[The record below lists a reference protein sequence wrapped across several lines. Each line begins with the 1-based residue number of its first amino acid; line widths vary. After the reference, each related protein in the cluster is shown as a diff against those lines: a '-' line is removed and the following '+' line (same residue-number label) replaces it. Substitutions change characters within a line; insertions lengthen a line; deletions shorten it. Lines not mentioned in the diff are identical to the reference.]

1 MPRTSHSAYQLTYW
15 AKQMGSG
22 DMTPEVSILDVDEG
36 YDWVGGAE
44 IELGT
49 EWQHIAMEPV
59 YTNENQL
66 GHELQIAFM
75 ICATEGTVCFDDI
88 QLYEFWTCPRH
99 PLRHRHRRPVFCFG
113 WMVRADR
120 EACRK

>member
-1 MPRTSHSAYQLTYW
+1 M
-15 AKQMGSG
+15 
-22 DMTPEVSILDVDEG
+22 DEG

-59 YTNENQL
+59 YTNENQR

-75 ICATEGTVCFDDI
+75 IGATEGTVCFDPNPGPGPEPNSDPDPN
-88 QLYEFWTCPRH
+88 PR
-99 PLRHRHRRPVFCFG
+99 PDPNPNPSPSPSPSPNQVPPVLG
-113 WMVRADR
+113 VGMLGVGYAEVVDSRG
-120 EACRK
+120 